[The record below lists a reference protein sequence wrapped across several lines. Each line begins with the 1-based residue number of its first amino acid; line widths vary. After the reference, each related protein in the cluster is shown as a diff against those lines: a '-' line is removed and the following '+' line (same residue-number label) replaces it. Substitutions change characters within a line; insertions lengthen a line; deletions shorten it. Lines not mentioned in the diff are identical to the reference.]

1 MQGFAGWGRGVGLL
15 KRLPLMRAG
24 SAQQARDANRFP
36 RQVWFIL
43 GNETA
48 ERFSFYGMKGILAL
62 YITGVLMMSR
72 DDATNIIHLFGFA
85 NYFMPLLGAWVS
97 DRFWGRYWTILWISL
112 FYCAGHG
119 VLACSDF
126 VASIDGKVAC
136 LYAGL
141 GLIAFGSGG
150 IKPCVSAFM
159 GDQFRPEQAHLL
171 QKAYAAFYWCINL
184 GSTAAFFIVPWVR
197 KTYGYS
203 WAFGVPGVAMA
214 LATLVFW
221 LGTKHYVMVPPASK
235 TRTAGFFRVFW
246 FAVCHRKARQPG
258 QGFWDVA
265 LTRFS
270 PAEVDA
276 AKSVGPILSIF
287 AMVPIFWALFD
298 QTFSTWVLQGE
309 RMKPWF
315 VTAPAWSAR
324 HIRKPDTLVEKLN
337 QATNEVSAWVWA
349 RFSAPAKQAL
359 LQPGVGSAQRAV
371 ILAAELNRLCQAD
384 WRDELPDCSGLKLGA
399 DTQLLLRSAQ
409 QPLELQWANR
419 LLMEDWFA
427 EELVKSYRIG
437 PEEMLAVNPIL
448 VMILVPLMTWLVYP
462 RLGVWARPL
471 RRMACGMFVGA
482 FSFVIVAYLQVRLDA
497 GAVLSVL
504 WQIVPYIVLTIAEVL
519 ISTTGLEFAFREAAP
534 SMKSIIM
541 GFWSLTV
548 AVGNLFVSV
557 LTKALSGLDPSGSE
571 GAVSTERFLLYAGLT
586 AVVGVLFS
594 VVAGRYRY
602 RQPVP

>member
-1 MQGFAGWGRGVGLL
+1 M
-15 KRLPLMRAG
+15 
-24 SAQQARDANRFP
+24 SAQRAYDPNRFP
-36 RQVWFIL
+36 RQTWFIL

-97 DRFWGRYWTILWISL
+97 DRFWGRYRTILWISL

-119 VLACSDF
+119 VLACSDL
-126 VASIDGKVAC
+126 VHSIAGKTAC
-136 LYAGL
+136 LYVGL

-159 GDQFRPEQAHLL
+159 GDQFRPDQAHLL

-184 GSTAAFFIVPWVR
+184 GSTAAFFVVPWVR

-214 LATLVFW
+214 LATFVFW

-246 FAVCHRKARQPG
+246 FALLYRKQRQPG

-265 LTRFS
+265 LSRFS

-309 RMKPWF
+309 KMKPWF

-324 HIRKPDTLVEKLN
+324 HIRKPEALVEKLS
-337 QATNEVSAWVWA
+337 QATNGVSAWLWA

-359 LQPGVGSAQRAV
+359 LQPGAAPGQRAA
-371 ILAAELNRLCQAD
+371 ILVAELNRLCQAD
-384 WRDELPDCSGLKLGA
+384 WRDELPDTNSVKLGA
-399 DTQLLLRSAQ
+399 DTQLLWRSAR
-409 QPLELQWANR
+409 QPVELRRANR
-419 LLMEDWFA
+419 LLLEDCFP

-448 VMILVPLMTWLVYP
+448 VMILVPVLTLLVYP

-471 RRMACGMFVGA
+471 RRMACGMFVAA

-557 LTKALSGLDPSGSE
+557 LTKVLSEPGQAASA
-571 GAVSTERFLLYAGLT
+571 GAVTTERFLLYALMT
-586 AVVGVLFS
+586 AVVAVLFS
-594 VVAGRYRY
+594 LVATRYRY